1 MAGMRSARDNEFR
14 CDRRQVLTLLLALL
28 PPGAGAHHRFTREQC
43 RRISER
49 MKKLQSRL
57 RQGYSAKQGR
67 RYREKMRELQLQRFR
82 KC

>member
-1 MAGMRSARDNEFR
+1 MNGPRHDDTR
-14 CDRRQVLTLLLALL
+14 CTRRQVLALTFALL
-28 PPGAGAHHRFTREQC
+28 PGGVSAHHRFTREQC
-43 RRISER
+43 RRINEQ

-67 RYREKMRELQLQRFR
+67 RYREKMRELRLRRFR

>member
-1 MAGMRSARDNEFR
+1 MADMRSVRNKQFR

-28 PPGAGAHHRFTREQC
+28 PAGASANHRFTREQC